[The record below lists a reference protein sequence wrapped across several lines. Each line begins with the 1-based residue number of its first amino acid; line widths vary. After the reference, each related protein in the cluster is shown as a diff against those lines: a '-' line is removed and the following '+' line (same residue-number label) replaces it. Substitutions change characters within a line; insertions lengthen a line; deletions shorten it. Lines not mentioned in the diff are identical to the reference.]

1 MKEHNKL
8 NKFLFLIKSFLLVLF
23 FTLLIILILQLNSIK
38 NSNNRTNT
46 YIGWCKS
53 AFNKN
58 ESRYPYAKRYKNSIK
73 ECVKGWKKIEKE
85 LKK

>member
-1 MKEHNKL
+1 MKKHSRL
-8 NKFLFLIKSFLLVLF
+8 NKFLSLIGSFLLVLF
-23 FTLLIILILQLNSIK
+23 FALLVILTFQLKDIK

-53 AFNKN
+53 AFDNPRNPSDEWYNK
-58 ESRYPYAKRYKNSIK
+58 RIK
-73 ECVKGWKKIEKE
+73 KCVKGWKKLEKD